1 MTYARL
7 ALLCAVALA
16 AAGCADTKTDRP
28 VTTKTSEGQ
37 SVAPPAETAA
47 RRDKA
52 LVRLVN
58 ALPSARAV
66 SVRADTTAVFSAVPY
81 KKVTRYR
88 EVDDKGA
95 RFALFSE
102 SQGAGAEPL
111 ADNREMLRDGQR
123 YTVVALPEENGTG
136 ARLRVLRDE
145 LVEEQGK
152 AHVRVIHA
160 APGVG
165 EIDVLAAG
173 GTEPMV
179 EGLTFGNE
187 ASYKGIAPVKAGTL
201 EVRRQDGKRRL
212 LTLRNVSF
220 AAGKSYTIVV
230 TGGAT
235 RKLEVITFEDSM
247 EIDPS
252 DVSVT
257 R

>member
-1 MTYARL
+1 MKYAQL
-7 ALLCAVALA
+7 SMLCAAALA

-37 SVAPPAETAA
+37 SVAPPGETAA

-58 ALPSARAV
+58 ALPTARAV
-66 SVRADTTAVFSAVPY
+66 SMRADTTSVFSAVPY
-81 KKVTRYR
+81 KKVTPYR
-88 EVDDKGA
+88 ELDDKGA

-102 SQGAGAEPL
+102 SQRAGAKPL

-136 ARLRVLRDE
+136 ARLRVLQDE

-179 EGLTFGNE
+179 EGLNFGNE
-187 ASYKGIAPVKAGTL
+187 ASYKSIAPVEGGTL
-201 EVRRQDGKRRL
+201 EIRRQNGKQRL
-212 LTLRNVSF
+212 LTLRDVNF
-220 AAGKSYTIVV
+220 TAGKSYTIVV

-247 EIDPS
+247 EIQPS